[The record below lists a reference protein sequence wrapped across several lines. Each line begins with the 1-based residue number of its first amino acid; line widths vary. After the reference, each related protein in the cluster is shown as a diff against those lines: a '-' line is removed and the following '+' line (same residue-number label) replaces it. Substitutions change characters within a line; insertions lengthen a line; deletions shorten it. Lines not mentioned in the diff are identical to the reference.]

1 MIRFENGKTLS
12 SVVIST
18 IGGHYGSG
26 MMPYAF
32 DPGYNHLMGNLAGS
46 GTVIFSKSATFN
58 PRVGN
63 VVMRKPWTAFQYIK
77 RIDDR
82 GMVNA
87 YGLTNPGV
95 RKCAEG
101 IAKSIKRGYNVIP
114 NFYPEFV
121 KNGTERLGAAIQE
134 TLEAIRIYEAIIGD
148 AFWAIE
154 INGSCPNSEEEI
166 AENMRQL
173 IQLLEAIRHS
183 FPQLTVI
190 LKTSWVHPIEFFEEI
205 AHRKLADALHN
216 FNTIAYQL
224 VFGAG
229 TRSPL
234 KNGLGGASGGPI
246 RKPCFEKNVEA
257 VKRVPLPIIMGG
269 GVPVSSLDLVQPYFD
284 NGAGA
289 VSVCT
294 DVAYLPC
301 DALSLVHCY
310 N

>member
-1 MIRFENGKTLS
+1 MIRFANGKTLP
-12 SVVIST
+12 SVILST

-26 MMPYAF
+26 MMPYSF
-32 DPGYNHLMGNLAGS
+32 DSGYNHLMGNLEGS
-46 GTVIFSKSATFN
+46 GTAIFSKSATFN

-63 VVMRKPWTAFQYIK
+63 VVMRRPWTAFQYIK
-77 RIDDR
+77 RIGDR

-95 RKCAEG
+95 KKCAQG

-121 KNGTERLGAAIQE
+121 KDGQERLGAAIQE
-134 TLEAIRIYEAIIGD
+134 TLEAIRCYEFLIGD

-154 INGSCPNSEEEI
+154 LNFSCPNSEEEI
-166 AENMRQL
+166 AENMRQVL
-173 IQLLEAIRHS
+173 QCLTAVRRS
-183 FPQLTVI
+183 FPGLIVI
-190 LKTSWVHPIEFFEEI
+190 AKMSWVHPIEFFEEI
-205 AHRKLADALHN
+205 AHHKLADALHC
-216 FNTIAYQL
+216 FNTIPYQL

-229 TRSPL
+229 QRSPL

-246 RKPCFEKNVEA
+246 RKPCFDQNVQVA
-257 VKRVPLPIIMGG
+257 KRVNLPIIMGG
-269 GVPVSSLDLVQPYFD
+269 GVPVSSLDLVKPYFGI
-284 NGAGA
+284 GAGA

-301 DALSLVHCY
+301 DALSLVHHY